1 MPLSDDASAPG
12 GVALSRMI
20 HATWWTSGSSRAAS
34 LGHDAIHG
42 LPNECVQMTRG
53 ETSGRPYRMGTWE
66 TAGQRPL
73 RTKSGGSRHECGS
86 LLGIWSSFVWEDVV
100 DGSEGDHDQGEG
112 GAGGVEAISP
122 VDDQAD
128 APIESFVAGVV
139 DA

>member
-20 HATWWTSGSSRAAS
+20 HATWWTSRSSRAAS

-66 TAGQRPL
+66 TGKTLKFVPGRRRL
-73 RTKSGGSRHECGS
+73 RAC
-86 LLGIWSSFVWEDVV
+86 
-100 DGSEGDHDQGEG
+100 
-112 GAGGVEAISP
+112 P
-122 VDDQAD
+122 
-128 APIESFVAGVV
+128 
-139 DA
+139 

>member
-20 HATWWTSGSSRAAS
+20 HATWWTSRSSRAAS

-66 TAGQRPL
+66 TGRSLFSMAHREARRRLSALVPVSWGCRRGRCSMPRRGRARGVRRAG
-73 RTKSGGSRHECGS
+73 C
-86 LLGIWSSFVWEDVV
+86 
-100 DGSEGDHDQGEG
+100 
-112 GAGGVEAISP
+112 AG
-122 VDDQAD
+122 
-128 APIESFVAGVV
+128 
-139 DA
+139 